1 MFTWQS
7 FLNCPPSL
15 NDKHSPWICFFCDTT
30 CVNSHTVGAASA
42 SLSESSRFVHA
53 AVSVI
58 KRFSTAE
65 CLSIEDPMMNTREEV
80 YEDMSW
86 VTKITLLINNC
97 GDSNAMAAQFRIPV
111 IQHLLPGP
119 RFLDYSLTVVVL
131 GLPSWAN
138 PELRHY
144 NGPTEMAVTNG
155 STHKPGRL
163 TQRSRY
169 CSRSMGVHSRCV
181 PEANPSKRFI
191 V

>member
-1 MFTWQS
+1 MS
-7 FLNCPPSL
+7 EIPYYGS
-15 NDKHSPWICFFCDTT
+15 S
-30 CVNSHTVGAASA
+30 VGFSK
-42 SLSESSRFVHA
+42 SSRFVHA

-65 CLSIEDPMMNTREEV
+65 CLSMEDPTMNTREEV

-86 VTKITLLINNC
+86 VIKITLLVNNC
-97 GDSNAMAAQFRIPV
+97 GDSNAMAAQFCIPV

-138 PELRHY
+138 PELSHY
-144 NGPTEMAVTNG
+144 NGTTKMAVTSG

-169 CSRSMGVHSRCV
+169 CSCSMGVHSCCV
-181 PEANPSKRFI
+181 PEANPSKLFI